1 MDRWA
6 NDKYE
11 RSLYNP
17 KAENSDP
24 ERSRVDY
31 FVFFGKLI
39 SYELQNL
46 FIDINFQSPYLASQ
60 PMKKCSSKY
69 SLQFAMQ
76 PDLHC
81 STDR

>member
-31 FVFFGKLI
+31 FVFFGKLV

-81 STDR
+81 SSDR